1 MIRPILNIW
10 LRRWADASLRQQLHQ
25 EQDKVI
31 RLQDVRDNLLKQSEE
46 QNKARTAR
54 AKERKKKAV
63 AAASYDTKLIKA
75 LRARMPDE
83 LFRSVVAHVNGQSE
97 DKE

>member
-1 MIRPILNIW
+1 MIRKFLNAW
-10 LRRWADASLRQQLHQ
+10 LRRWAEASLRQQLHQ

-31 RLQDVRDNLLKQSEE
+31 RLQDARDNLIKQAAD
-46 QNKARTAR
+46 QNKARAER
-54 AKERKKKAV
+54 AKERKKNIAK
-63 AAASYDTKLIKA
+63 AASYDSKLIKA

-97 DKE
+97 DK

>member
-1 MIRPILNIW
+1 MIRAMLNSW
-10 LRRWADASLRQQLHQ
+10 LRRWAEASLRQQLHN

-31 RLQDVRDNLLKQSEE
+31 RLQDVRENLIKQAEA
-46 QNKARTAR
+46 QTKARAER
-54 AKERKKKAV
+54 AKLRKQKAV
-63 AAASYDTKLIKA
+63 TAASYDAKLIKA

-83 LFRSVVAHVNGQSE
+83 LFRSVVAHVNGQEE